1 MRGTPRAEGLCA
13 EGGTHHSGDNE
24 LQDRDL
30 FLADVRTRLLQ
41 DQDYAKRYYNA
52 KHHGIQYEVSAWVWL
67 RFHHRAAASLP
78 GAAKGKLG
86 PGYYDSYHIVYKDSM
101 TSQPRKQQQTDSL
114 SG

>member
-52 KHHGIQYEVSAWVWL
+52 KHHGIQYEVSAWVCSD
-67 RFHHRAAASLP
+67 FITEQQHPSL
-78 GAAKGKLG
+78 
-86 PGYYDSYHIVYKDSM
+86 V
-101 TSQPRKQQQTDSL
+101 QPKEN
-114 SG
+114 